1 MENTLGSDDDE
12 DDEKRA
18 ESQGD
23 LLAKTEHR
31 SFPSVLLK
39 QDSCQRNKLLNI

>member
-1 MENTLGSDDDE
+1 MENALGPDDDD

-18 ESQGD
+18 ESQGY

-31 SFPSVLLK
+31 PFLPI
-39 QDSCQRNKLLNI
+39 N